1 MKKII
6 WFLPLLLLTACSS
19 DSGQGAGK
27 GETNAEIN
35 APNTCSLV
43 LLDKSISINPND
55 AYIRQKYQQAL
66 TALISE
72 NIKRKGDRLEVY
84 FIHDNT
90 TKAKALERMC
100 QSEKEDVSSANQTD
114 AEAAE
119 TSFEVSLQKERA
131 RFQREAIAQ
140 LAAPNPSSSNRY
152 TDILASL
159 PVANRLA
166 ERGFRVKT
174 YYFSDMI
181 ESMRGTN
188 RRDFHTTPPVR
199 SEQATSW
206 ARQDAKRLKSTL
218 PNLAE
223 VEFYQI
229 LPFKPTASSKTN
241 NPNVT
246 VYWET
251 LFQELGVTK
260 RLEEL

>member
-1 MKKII
+1 MKKTT
-6 WFLPLLLLTACSS
+6 WFLPLLLLAACSS
-19 DSGQGAGK
+19 DSGQSNGK
-27 GETNAEIN
+27 GEANAEIN

-43 LLDKSISINPND
+43 LLDKSVSINAND
-55 AYIRQKYQQAL
+55 PYIRQKYQQAL
-66 TALISE
+66 ATLISE
-72 NIKRKGDRLEVY
+72 NIKRKGDRLDVY

-90 TKAKALERMC
+90 AKAKALERVC

-119 TSFEVSLQKERA
+119 TSFAVSLQKEQA
-131 RFQREAIAQ
+131 KFQREATAQ

-188 RRDFHTTPPVR
+188 RRDFHTAPPA
-199 SEQATSW
+199 SSAQAESW
-206 ARQDAKRLKSTL
+206 ARQDAERLKPTL
-218 PNLAE
+218 PKLTE
-223 VEFYQI
+223 VEFYTI
-229 LPFKPTASSKTN
+229 LPFQPTASSKTN
-241 NPNVT
+241 NPNIT
-246 VYWET
+246 LYWET
-251 LFQELGVTK
+251 LLRELGVSK